1 MRFGFQTTLRDR
13 AAIHGV
19 GVHSAAPAQVV
30 LHPAR
35 IDTGVIFLRT
45 GLSGG
50 RERLLEAKRGNV
62 THTSLSTT
70 LGDASGASICTVE
83 HLLAALSG
91 LRIDNVVIEID
102 GPETPIMDGSAIDFV
117 RAIDSVGVAQQARLR
132 RYIKIVEPIRV
143 DHDGGFAEFLPA
155 ENGFRLDVEIDFKS
169 PAIGRQRRVFE
180 LDPTTFRREIAR
192 ARTFGFLS
200 DVQALWQAGYALG
213 SSLENSVAIDGDAI
227 LNPEGLRYADEFVR
241 HKALDA
247 VGDLS
252 LAGAPIIGL
261 YRTYRPGHKLNAL
274 ALEAL
279 FEHRSTYELLEAP
292 SAPAAIRARAG
303 RAYVPAGAAAFAPA
317 D

>member
-303 RAYVPAGAAAFAPA
+303 GAYVPAGAAAFAPA

>member
-1 MRFGFQTTLRDR
+1 M
-13 AAIHGV
+13 
-19 GVHSAAPAQVV
+19 
-30 LHPAR
+30 LHPAHA
-35 IDTGVIFLRT
+35 DTGVVFLRT
-45 GLSGG
+45 GLPGG
-50 RERLLEAKRGNV
+50 RERLLDARRGNV
-62 THTSLSTT
+62 TQTSLSTT
-70 LGDASGASICTVE
+70 LGDASGASVCTVE

-117 RAIDSVGVAQQARLR
+117 RAIDSVGLAQQGRLR
-132 RYIKIVEPIRV
+132 RYLKIVKPVRV

-169 PAIGRQRRVFE
+169 PAIGRQRRVFD
-180 LDPTTFRREIAR
+180 LDPATFRREIAR

-227 LNPEGLRYADEFVR
+227 LNPEGLRYGDEFVR

-279 FEHRSTYELLEAP
+279 FDHRSAYELLEAP

-303 RAYVPAGAAAFAPA
+303 GAYVSAGAAALAAA

>member
-132 RYIKIVEPIRV
+132 RYIKIVKPIRV

-227 LNPEGLRYADEFVR
+227 LNPDGLRYADEFVR

-303 RAYVPAGAAAFAPA
+303 GAYVPAGAAAFAPA

>member
-83 HLLAALSG
+83 HLLAALAG

-102 GPETPIMDGSAIDFV
+102 GPEMPIMDGSAIDFV

-132 RYIKIVEPIRV
+132 RYIKIVKPVRV
-143 DHDGGFAEFLPA
+143 DQDGGFAEFLPA

-169 PAIGRQRRVFE
+169 PAIGRQRRVFD

-279 FEHRSTYELLEAP
+279 FEHRSAYEVLEAP

-303 RAYVPAGAAAFAPA
+303 GAYVPAGAAAFAPA

>member
-13 AAIHGV
+13 AAIHGF

-50 RERLLEAKRGNV
+50 RERLLEAKHGNV

-132 RYIKIVEPIRV
+132 RYIKIVKPIRV

-155 ENGFRLDVEIDFKS
+155 ENGFRLDIEIDFES
-169 PAIGRQRRVFE
+169 PAIGRQRRVFD

-279 FEHRSTYELLEAP
+279 FEHRSAYEVLEAP

-303 RAYVPAGAAAFAPA
+303 GAYVPAGVAAFAPA

>member
-132 RYIKIVEPIRV
+132 RYIKIVKPIRV

-155 ENGFRLDVEIDFKS
+155 ENGFRLDIEIDFES
-169 PAIGRQRRVFE
+169 PAIGRQRRVFD

-279 FEHRSTYELLEAP
+279 FEHRSAYEVLEAP

-303 RAYVPAGAAAFAPA
+303 GAYVPAGVAAFAPA